1 LVQNYQS
8 TNATAYNTQV
18 IRTCISM
25 VLTEVELKLQL
36 LREDEEDRIL
46 EQIMEMVSPIE
57 WLKEEF
63 SASLKRKQR

>member
-1 LVQNYQS
+1 
-8 TNATAYNTQV
+8 
-18 IRTCISM
+18 M

-63 SASLKRKQR
+63 SASLKRKKR